1 MRRFIAAA
9 ALVAASIDSGAA
21 QEVRLKPDTTYASGS
36 TVTLEVAS
44 VKRRDPADWTN
55 IGLTTRPGGTVV
67 ASNFPLLGLISVA
80 YGVQRSQVVGTP
92 EWAVDAEKYDIV
104 ARSVEGLSGGD
115 AMRTILRAVLVER
128 FKLKTHRATRELPVF
143 ALLPVRPGAP
153 GPRLKP
159 APVTCVAGPATLGAA
174 QADTRPRCELQ
185 MPPGRITGAG
195 IDMRLLASSL
205 GTLLNRVVVD
215 KTGFAGG
222 FDLELEYVPQGGA
235 QGRAVAGDGPQ
246 LVTALQEQLG
256 LRVEADRA
264 EVEVIVVDS
273 IERPTEN

>member
-1 MRRFIAAA
+1 MRRTVLGGVIVAAGAVA
-9 ALVAASIDSGAA
+9 ALA
-21 QEVRLKPDTTYASGS
+21 QTTAPP
-36 TVTLEVAS
+36 VTLDVAS

-55 IGLTTRPGGTVV
+55 IDLRTRPGGTVV
-67 ASNFPLLGLISVA
+67 ATNFPLTGLISVA
-80 YGVQRSQVVGTP
+80 YGVQRSQVVGGP
-92 EWAVDAEKYDIV
+92 DWVRDSEKYDVV

-115 AMRTILRAVLVER
+115 AMRTILRAVLEDR

-143 ALLPVRPGAP
+143 TLLPVRPGTP

-159 APVTCVAGPATLGAA
+159 SPVTCVAGPITPDAA
-174 QADTRPRCELQ
+174 QADTRPRCELE
-185 MPPGRITGAG
+185 MPSGRIIGAG

-205 GTLLNRVVVD
+205 ATLLNRPVVD
-215 KTGFAGG
+215 RTGFSGG
-222 FDLELEYVPQGGA
+222 FDVDVEYLPQGGA

-256 LRVEADRA
+256 LRVEGDRA

-273 IERPTEN
+273 IERPTDN